1 MLGSRL
7 IVDLLE
13 IFKQLNEKH
22 FDGFLD
28 PPVLRWN
35 GRLRSASGRFF
46 PGSRQKGVGQ
56 KGILKKLLG
65 QAASTRP
72 PIIEVASYLLEENES
87 ELHIRETLAHEMI
100 HYWLWVRA
108 RPHGHTEEFYSKMT
122 EMGARRYNPVP
133 RRLPP
138 KYLYACGH
146 CSAEFKTR
154 RKLGKLAC
162 AKCCRE
168 HSGGKYHDRFRLVL
182 KETLR

>member
-1 MLGSRL
+1 MLGSL
-7 IVDLLE
+7 LTVDLLE

-35 GRLRSASGRFF
+35 GRLRTASGRFF
-46 PGSRQKGVGQ
+46 PGARQKKFG
-56 KGILKKLLG
+56 LRAL
-65 QAASTRP
+65 TRP
-72 PIIEVASYLLEENES
+72 PIIEVASYLLQETES

-100 HYWLWVRA
+100 HYWLWVRS
-108 RPHGHTEEFYSKMT
+108 RPHGHTDEFYAKMT

-138 KYLYACGH
+138 KYLYACSH
-146 CSAEFKTR
+146 CAAEFKTR